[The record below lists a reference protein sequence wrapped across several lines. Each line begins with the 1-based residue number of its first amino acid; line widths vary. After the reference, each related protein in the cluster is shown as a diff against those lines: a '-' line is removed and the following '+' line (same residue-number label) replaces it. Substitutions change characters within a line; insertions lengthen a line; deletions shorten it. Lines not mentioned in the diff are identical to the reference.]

1 MTEGRAPQ
9 NDGQGLGMT
18 VGFCGGGHLNLCSAL
33 VEMAG
38 FHSSRERAPGAGVRN
53 SVSLPCPLSER
64 PKTDAA
70 IYSVQKL
77 FGTFLHKK
85 VREKKETA
93 SCSQKFRGEQIFNSV
108 QNDFVLDSSSVLRP
122 PQNDRGERAPQNDGQ
137 GLEMTAG
144 FCSDCRVAALL
155 AMTDNTLRGAR
166 LAPMA
171 RPPQPGPRVTAAYF
185 LLNAANRRSE

>member
-1 MTEGRAPQ
+1 
-9 NDGQGLGMT
+9 
-18 VGFCGGGHLNLCSAL
+18 
-33 VEMAG
+33 MAG
-38 FHSSRERAPGAGVRN
+38 FRPSRERAPGAGVRN

-70 IYSVQKL
+70 IYTVQKL

-85 VREKKETA
+85 VQEKENGTA

-137 GLEMTAG
+137 GLEMMVG
-144 FCSDCRVAALL
+144 FCSALVEMAGFHSSREGAL
-155 AMTDNTLRGAR
+155 GAKNIPVRQSLCGDKIIYGRAIYIRGWSAI
-166 LAPMA
+166 
-171 RPPQPGPRVTAAYF
+171 
-185 LLNAANRRSE
+185 RRISETP

>member
-1 MTEGRAPQ
+1 MW
-9 NDGQGLGMT
+9 
-18 VGFCGGGHLNLCSAL
+18 GGHLNLCSAL

-38 FHSSRERAPGAGVRN
+38 FRSSRERAPGAGVRN

-70 IYSVQKL
+70 IFTVQRF

-93 SCSQKFRGEQIFNSV
+93 SCSQRFRGEQIFNSV

-122 PQNDRGERAPQNDGQ
+122 PQNDRGWVQNDRGERAPQNDGR
-137 GLEMTAG
+137 GLGMTVWLFRLTLLRSFVAG
-144 FCSDCRVAALL
+144 LCLRV
-155 AMTDNTLRGAR
+155 
-166 LAPMA
+166 
-171 RPPQPGPRVTAAYF
+171 
-185 LLNAANRRSE
+185 